1 MENVMIKE
9 VRDVLQSIEL
19 FQGLSREDLDKLLKI
34 CQEESFNPDEIIFR
48 EGDMAEKFYLI
59 LQGHVEVWKNYGL
72 PSQDILAIRGAGDT
86 FGEMA
91 LIDELPR
98 SATLKSVEPTL
109 CLVQSK
115 EDFQKLL
122 KENSSITLTLMKSVS
137 AMVRQSNESF
147 ISRASVRRTS
157 NWKKPTMISRVAQQ
171 ELINSERLSTLG
183 KFASMVLHDLQK
195 SHLHPQR
202 LRRDDRT
209 DTRGRRKDQQI
220 WRKNRRR
227 SRVDLSRMAGELLD
241 FSRGDIRLNLLP
253 VQLGHLL
260 SHLAREHCS

>member
-59 LQGHVEVWKNYGL
+59 LQGHVEVWKNYGM
-72 PSQDILAIRGAGDT
+72 PSQDILAIRGPGDT

-147 ISRASVRRTS
+147 IHGLRQKNLKLEKAYHDLQ
-157 NWKKPTMISRVAQQ
+157 IAQQ
-171 ELINSERLSTLG
+171 ELINSERLTTLG
-183 KFASMVLHDLQK
+183 KFASMVLHDLRNP
-195 SHLHPQR
+195 SPS
-202 LRRDDRT
+202 
-209 DTRGRRKDQQI
+209 
-220 WRKNRRR
+220 
-227 SRVDLSRMAGELLD
+227 SRVTQR
-241 FSRGDIRLNLLP
+241 
-253 VQLGHLL
+253 
-260 SHLAREHCS
+260 